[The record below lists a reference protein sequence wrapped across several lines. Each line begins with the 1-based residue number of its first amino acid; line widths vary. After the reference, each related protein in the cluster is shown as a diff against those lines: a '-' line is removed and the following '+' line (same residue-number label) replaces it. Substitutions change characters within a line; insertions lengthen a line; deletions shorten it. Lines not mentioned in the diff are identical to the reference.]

1 MSGLFLTVADH
12 RARAATL
19 AFCAG
24 MLALVAG
31 CSSTGASSTGTPTTG
46 TPTTGAAA
54 KPTSPR
60 TALLLAA
67 EQTGQLNTM
76 AASYSEQT
84 NGSQTLSSTILIQYK
99 PTLLVEAKANT
110 EASGQSLSLTEIV
123 SSKAI
128 YLKMAELSKEAGK
141 PWVEIPFSELK
152 GNTGALLSQLL
163 QNVQN
168 NNPDQQAKMLTASKN
183 VRSLGARTV
192 DGVRTTEYTGSY
204 TVASALA
211 VLSPTE
217 RKVLEPEL
225 KQLTGPIRFS
235 DWIDAQH
242 HVRKT
247 VITESVSGQQI
258 TLTTNTTAINQPVD
272 IKLPPRRRVALIPA
286 GSL

>member
-1 MSGLFLTVADH
+1 MSGLSFTLADR
-12 RARAATL
+12 RARVAAV

-24 MLALVAG
+24 ILALLAG
-31 CSSTGASSTGTPTTG
+31 CSAGAASSTGAST
-46 TPTTGAAA
+46 

-67 EQTGQLNTM
+67 EQTGKLDTM
-76 AASYSEQT
+76 AASYTAQT
-84 NGSQTLSSTILIQYK
+84 NGSQTLASTILVQYK
-99 PTLLVEAKANT
+99 PALLIKAVANV
-110 EASGQSLSLTEIV
+110 EASGQSLHITEIV
-123 SSKAI
+123 SSKAM

-152 GNTGALLSQLL
+152 GSAGAVFSQLL

-168 NNPDQQAKMLTASKN
+168 NNPQQQAKMLTASKN
-183 VRSLGARTV
+183 VRSLGTHTI

-204 TVASALA
+204 TTASALA
-211 VLSPTE
+211 MLSPSQ
-217 RKVLEPEL
+217 RKVLGPEL
-225 KQLTGPIRFS
+225 TQLTGPIRFS

-242 HVRKT
+242 QVRRT

-258 TLTTNTTAINQPVD
+258 KLTTNTTAINQPVN

>member
-1 MSGLFLTVADH
+1 MNGLSFTLADR
-12 RARAATL
+12 RARVAAV

-24 MLALVAG
+24 ILALLAG
-31 CSSTGASSTGTPTTG
+31 CSAGAASSTGAS
-46 TPTTGAAA
+46 A

-67 EQTGQLNTM
+67 EQTGKLDTM
-76 AASYSEQT
+76 AASYTAQT
-84 NGSQTLSSTILIQYK
+84 NGSQTLASTILVQYK
-99 PTLLVEAKANT
+99 PALLIKAVANV
-110 EASGQSLSLTEIV
+110 EASGQSLHITEIV
-123 SSKAI
+123 SSKAM

-152 GNTGALLSQLL
+152 GSAGAVFSQLL

-168 NNPDQQAKMLTASKN
+168 NNPQQQAKMLTASKN
-183 VRSLGARTV
+183 VRSLGTHTI

-204 TVASALA
+204 TTASALA
-211 VLSPTE
+211 MLSPSQ
-217 RKVLEPEL
+217 RKVLGPEL
-225 KQLTGPIRFS
+225 TQLTGPIRFS

-242 HVRKT
+242 QVRRT

-258 TLTTNTTAINQPVD
+258 TLTTNTTAINQPVN

>member
-1 MSGLFLTVADH
+1 MSGPSFTLADR
-12 RARAATL
+12 RARVAAV

-24 MLALVAG
+24 ILALVAG
-31 CSSTGASSTGTPTTG
+31 CSAGAASSTGAS
-46 TPTTGAAA
+46 A

-67 EQTGQLNTM
+67 EQTGKLDTM
-76 AASYSEQT
+76 AASYTAQT
-84 NGSQTLSSTILIQYK
+84 NGSQTLASTILVQYK
-99 PTLLVEAKANT
+99 PALLIKAVANV
-110 EASGQSLSLTEIV
+110 EASGQSLHITEIV
-123 SSKAI
+123 SSKAM

-152 GNTGALLSQLL
+152 GSAGAVFSQLL

-168 NNPDQQAKMLTASKN
+168 NNPQQQAKMLTASKN
-183 VRSLGARTV
+183 VRSLGTHTI

-204 TVASALA
+204 TTASALA
-211 VLSPTE
+211 MLSPSQ
-217 RKVLEPEL
+217 RKVLGPEL

-242 HVRKT
+242 QVRRT

-258 TLTTNTTAINQPVD
+258 TLTTNTTAINQPVN

>member
-31 CSSTGASSTGTPTTG
+31 CSSTGASSTGTSSTG
-46 TPTTGAAA
+46 TAA

-67 EQTGQLNTM
+67 KQTGQLNTM

-99 PTLLVEAKANT
+99 PTLLIEAKANT
-110 EASGQSLSLTEIV
+110 EASGQSMSLTEIV

-163 QNVQN
+163 QNVQD

-183 VRSLGARTV
+183 VRSLGTRTV

-211 VLSPTE
+211 VLSPSE
-217 RKVLEPEL
+217 RKVLAPEL

-272 IKLPPRRRVALIPA
+272 IKLPPQRRVALIPA

>member
-1 MSGLFLTVADH
+1 MSGPSFTLADR
-12 RARAATL
+12 RARVAAV

-24 MLALVAG
+24 ILALVAG
-31 CSSTGASSTGTPTTG
+31 CSAGAASSTGAS
-46 TPTTGAAA
+46 A

-67 EQTGQLNTM
+67 EQTGKLDTM
-76 AASYSEQT
+76 AASYTAQT
-84 NGSQTLSSTILIQYK
+84 NGSQTLASTILVQYK
-99 PTLLVEAKANT
+99 PALLIKAVANV
-110 EASGQSLSLTEIV
+110 EASGQSLHITEIV
-123 SSKAI
+123 SSKAM

-152 GNTGALLSQLL
+152 GSAGAVFSQLL
-163 QNVQN
+163 QNVRN
-168 NNPDQQAKMLTASKN
+168 NNPQQQAKMLTASKN
-183 VRSLGARTV
+183 VRSLGTHTI

-204 TVASALA
+204 TTASALA
-211 VLSPTE
+211 MLSPSQ
-217 RKVLEPEL
+217 RKVLGPEL

-242 HVRKT
+242 QVRRT

-258 TLTTNTTAINQPVD
+258 TLTTNTTAINQPVN

>member
-1 MSGLFLTVADH
+1 MSGLSFTLADR
-12 RARAATL
+12 RARVAAV

-24 MLALVAG
+24 ILALLAG
-31 CSSTGASSTGTPTTG
+31 CSAGAASSTGAS
-46 TPTTGAAA
+46 A

-67 EQTGQLNTM
+67 EQTGKLDTM
-76 AASYSEQT
+76 AASYTAQT
-84 NGSQTLSSTILIQYK
+84 NGSQTLASTILVQYK
-99 PTLLVEAKANT
+99 PALLIKAVANV
-110 EASGQSLSLTEIV
+110 EASGQSLHITEIV
-123 SSKAI
+123 SSKAM

-152 GNTGALLSQLL
+152 GSAGAVFSQLL

-168 NNPDQQAKMLTASKN
+168 NNPQQQAKMLTASKN
-183 VRSLGARTV
+183 VRSLGTHTI

-204 TVASALA
+204 TTASALA
-211 VLSPTE
+211 MLSPSQ
-217 RKVLEPEL
+217 RKVLGPEL
-225 KQLTGPIRFS
+225 TQLTGPIRFS

-242 HVRKT
+242 QVRRT

-258 TLTTNTTAINQPVD
+258 TLTTNTTAINQPVN

>member
-1 MSGLFLTVADH
+1 MSGLFFTVADH
-12 RARAATL
+12 RARAATV

-24 MLALVAG
+24 ILVLVAG
-31 CSSTGASSTGTPTTG
+31 CSVGGASSTGASSTG
-46 TPTTGAAA
+46 AAA
-54 KPTSPR
+54 KQASPR

-76 AASYSEQT
+76 AESFSEQA
-84 NGSQTLSSTILIQYK
+84 NGSQTLASTILIQYK
-99 PTLLVEAKANT
+99 PALLIEAKVNT
-110 EASGQSLSLTEIV
+110 ESSGQSVSLTEIV

-141 PWVEIPFSELK
+141 PWVEIPFSGLK
-152 GNTGALLSQLL
+152 GNAGAILSQLL

-168 NNPDQQAKMLTASKN
+168 NNPEQQAKMLTASKN
-183 VRSLGARTV
+183 VRSLGTHTI

-204 TVASALA
+204 TTASALA
-211 VLSPTE
+211 VLTPSQ
-217 RKVLEPEL
+217 RKVLEPDL

-242 HVRKT
+242 NVRKT

>member
-1 MSGLFLTVADH
+1 MSGLSFTLADR
-12 RARAATL
+12 RARVAAV

-24 MLALVAG
+24 ILALVAG
-31 CSSTGASSTGTPTTG
+31 CSAGAASSTGAS
-46 TPTTGAAA
+46 A

-67 EQTGQLNTM
+67 EQTGKLDTM
-76 AASYSEQT
+76 AASYTAQT
-84 NGSQTLSSTILIQYK
+84 NGSQTLASTILVQYK
-99 PTLLVEAKANT
+99 PALLIKAVANV
-110 EASGQSLSLTEIV
+110 EASGQSLHITEIV
-123 SSKAI
+123 SSKAM

-152 GNTGALLSQLL
+152 GSAGAVFSQLL

-168 NNPDQQAKMLTASKN
+168 NNPQQQAKMLTASKN
-183 VRSLGARTV
+183 VRSLGTHTI

-204 TVASALA
+204 TTASALA
-211 VLSPTE
+211 MLSPSQ
-217 RKVLEPEL
+217 RKVLGPEL
-225 KQLTGPIRFS
+225 TQLTGPIRFS

-242 HVRKT
+242 QVRRT

-258 TLTTNTTAINQPVD
+258 TLTTNTTAINQPVN

>member
-1 MSGLFLTVADH
+1 MSGLSFTLADR
-12 RARAATL
+12 RARVAAV

-24 MLALVAG
+24 ILALVAG
-31 CSSTGASSTGTPTTG
+31 CSAGAASSTGAS
-46 TPTTGAAA
+46 A

-67 EQTGQLNTM
+67 EQTGKLDTM
-76 AASYSEQT
+76 AASYTAQT
-84 NGSQTLSSTILIQYK
+84 NGSQTLASTILVQYK
-99 PTLLVEAKANT
+99 PALLIKAVANV
-110 EASGQSLSLTEIV
+110 EASGQSLHITEIV
-123 SSKAI
+123 SSKAM

-152 GNTGALLSQLL
+152 GSAGAVFSQLL

-168 NNPDQQAKMLTASKN
+168 NNPQQQAKMLTASKN
-183 VRSLGARTV
+183 VRSLGTHMI

-204 TVASALA
+204 TTASALA
-211 VLSPTE
+211 MLSPSQ
-217 RKVLEPEL
+217 RKVLGPEL

-242 HVRKT
+242 QVRRT

-258 TLTTNTTAINQPVD
+258 TLTTNTTAINQPVN

>member
-1 MSGLFLTVADH
+1 MSGPSFTLADR
-12 RARAATL
+12 RARVAAV

-24 MLALVAG
+24 ILALLAG
-31 CSSTGASSTGTPTTG
+31 CSAGAASSTGAS
-46 TPTTGAAA
+46 A

-67 EQTGQLNTM
+67 EQTGKLDTM
-76 AASYSEQT
+76 AASYTAQT
-84 NGSQTLSSTILIQYK
+84 NGSQTLASTILVQYK
-99 PTLLVEAKANT
+99 PALLIKAVANV
-110 EASGQSLSLTEIV
+110 EASGQSLHITEIV
-123 SSKAI
+123 SSKAM

-152 GNTGALLSQLL
+152 GSAGAVFSQLL
-163 QNVQN
+163 QNVRN
-168 NNPDQQAKMLTASKN
+168 NNPQQQAKMLTASKN
-183 VRSLGARTV
+183 VRSLGTHTI

-204 TVASALA
+204 TTASALA
-211 VLSPTE
+211 MLSPSQ
-217 RKVLEPEL
+217 RKVLGPEL

-242 HVRKT
+242 QVRRT

-258 TLTTNTTAINQPVD
+258 TLTTNTTAINQPVN

>member
-1 MSGLFLTVADH
+1 MSGLSFTLADR
-12 RARAATL
+12 RARVAAV

-24 MLALVAG
+24 ILALVAG
-31 CSSTGASSTGTPTTG
+31 CSAGAPSSTGAS
-46 TPTTGAAA
+46 A

-67 EQTGQLNTM
+67 EQTGKLDTM
-76 AASYSEQT
+76 AASYTAQT
-84 NGSQTLSSTILIQYK
+84 NGSQTLASTILVQYK
-99 PTLLVEAKANT
+99 PALLIKAVANV
-110 EASGQSLSLTEIV
+110 EASGQSLHITEIV
-123 SSKAI
+123 SSKAM

-152 GNTGALLSQLL
+152 GSAGAVFSQLL

-168 NNPDQQAKMLTASKN
+168 NNPQQQAKMLTASKN
-183 VRSLGARTV
+183 VRSLGTHTI

-204 TVASALA
+204 TTASALA
-211 VLSPTE
+211 MLSPSQ
-217 RKVLEPEL
+217 RKVLGPEL

-242 HVRKT
+242 QVRRT

-258 TLTTNTTAINQPVD
+258 TLTTNTTAINQPVN

>member
-1 MSGLFLTVADH
+1 MSGPSFTLADR
-12 RARAATL
+12 RARVAAV

-24 MLALVAG
+24 ILALVAG
-31 CSSTGASSTGTPTTG
+31 CSAGAASSTGAS
-46 TPTTGAAA
+46 A

-60 TALLLAA
+60 TALVLAA
-67 EQTGQLNTM
+67 EQTGKLDTM
-76 AASYSEQT
+76 AASYTAQT
-84 NGSQTLSSTILIQYK
+84 NGSQTLASTILVQYK
-99 PTLLVEAKANT
+99 PALLIKAVANV
-110 EASGQSLSLTEIV
+110 EASGQSLHITEIV
-123 SSKAI
+123 SSKAM

-152 GNTGALLSQLL
+152 GSAGAVFSQLL

-168 NNPDQQAKMLTASKN
+168 NPQQQAKMLTASKN
-183 VRSLGARTV
+183 VRSLGTHTI

-204 TVASALA
+204 TTASALA
-211 VLSPTE
+211 MLSPSQ
-217 RKVLEPEL
+217 RKVLGPEL

-242 HVRKT
+242 QVRRT

-258 TLTTNTTAINQPVD
+258 TLTTNTTAINQPVN